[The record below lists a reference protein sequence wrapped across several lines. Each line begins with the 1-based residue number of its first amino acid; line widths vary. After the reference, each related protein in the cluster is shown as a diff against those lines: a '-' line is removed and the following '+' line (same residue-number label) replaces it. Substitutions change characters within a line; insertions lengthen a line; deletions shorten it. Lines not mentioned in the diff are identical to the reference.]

1 MFQVSRFEKVVNKQ
15 GVAWTVSEGHLFSN
29 ITDRGNGLF
38 IDSVRT
44 GTAVQ
49 EWNLCFV
56 LNSNEQVIPFLV
68 ESQIV
73 IGHEHEAETLYK
85 HSAFKK
91 IPLWQP

>member
-49 EWNLCFV
+49 E
-56 LNSNEQVIPFLV
+56 
-68 ESQIV
+68 
-73 IGHEHEAETLYK
+73 
-85 HSAFKK
+85 
-91 IPLWQP
+91 